1 MSKITGNEKSIY
13 TLVIEGD
20 KKLNIPYYQR
30 PYSWKQD
37 QLEDFWTS
45 ITDGAKSNKDL
56 FFGSVITCSNEDDK
70 DGTIDIVDG
79 QQRIITFTLLFL
91 ALYSKYPVIE
101 NNFTRVFI
109 SNFFKRVGTADF
121 RLFTLESDKKYFEEI
136 KKLSIEDILGEDKL
150 NNNFLYAY
158 RFFAQQLS
166 GENFDE
172 KAIDKLVYFIT
183 NKIQII
189 HVNAPSEEVAI
200 ETFQTINS
208 MGMSLDEEN
217 IAKSILLIDAKEDLR
232 SEWEDIFREDNFKNA
247 VFFSNYLM
255 IEYMVLDGVDY
266 KKSKALK
273 YFYDDLKLTGTP
285 LNPSKEEKI
294 KEIIKYARVYM
305 EILAE
310 AESINK
316 SKDYFFCVKTFK
328 KLGTFAFLPVLMR
341 AVYTKQDVKKVA
353 DNLENIIMSYVF
365 TGKYFNGF
373 NKMLPDLLE
382 DSFSNKAVFFTEED
396 IKFNVV
402 GKKANNK
409 KAGAILYLLEIK
421 NFYTPNYAINTVS
434 FNSDLSLEH
443 IYPQKAKKYTEQL
456 QNPDLIYSIG
466 NMMILSPS
474 WNSKN
479 SNKPFIEKLEL
490 YKEDSINR
498 LKSSKYVLQQTEWL
512 DEQIEENAEY
522 ILGLIKDTWINKA

>member
-13 TLVIEGD
+13 TLVTEGD

-30 PYSWKQD
+30 PYSWEQN

-45 ITDGAKSNKDL
+45 ITDSAKSNKDL

-109 SNFFKRVGTADF
+109 SNFFKRGGTADF
-121 RLFTLESDKKYFEEI
+121 RLFTLESDKEDFEGI
-136 KKLSIEDILGEDKL
+136 KKLSIEDILREDTKI

-166 GENFDE
+166 VENFDE
-172 KAIDKLVYFIT
+172 KVIDKLVYFIT

-232 SEWEDIFREDNFKNA
+232 SEWEDIFRTDNFKN
-247 VFFSNYLM
+247 VDFFSNYLM
-255 IEYMVLDGVDY
+255 IEYSNDKRLDGGDY

-273 YFYDDLKLTGTP
+273 YFYDDLKV
-285 LNPSKEEKI
+285 NPSKEEKI

-310 AESINK
+310 AESVNK
-316 SKDYFFCVKTFK
+316 SKDYFFCAKTFK
-328 KLGTFAFLPVLMR
+328 KLGTFAFLPVLMQ

-365 TGKYFNGF
+365 KGKYFNGF
-373 NKMLPDLLE
+373 NKMLPDLLK
-382 DSFSNKAVFFTEED
+382 DSFFNKSVFFTEED
-396 IKFNVV
+396 IRYNVV
-402 GKKANNK
+402 DKKASNK

-421 NFYTPNYAINTVS
+421 NFYSPNYAINTVS
-434 FNSDLSLEH
+434 FNGDLSLEH

-490 YKEDSINR
+490 YKEDSIDR
-498 LKSSKYVLQQTEWL
+498 LKSSKYVLKQTEWL
-512 DEQIEENAEY
+512 DNQIEENAEY